1 MFVASIYIYYIYIYI
16 ILFLVWFLRTNVEVD
31 NMIMIYIEVR
41 LQGPIVTPKSDGLA
55 APKFAGL
62 VPI

>member
-1 MFVASIYIYYIYIYI
+1 MPVYI
-16 ILFLVWFLRTNVEVD
+16 ILSLVWFLRTDVEVD
-31 NMIMIYIEVR
+31 NIIPGNNIMIYIEVR

>member
-1 MFVASIYIYYIYIYI
+1 
-16 ILFLVWFLRTNVEVD
+16 
-31 NMIMIYIEVR
+31 MIYIEVR

-62 VPI
+62 VPKSDGDRIS